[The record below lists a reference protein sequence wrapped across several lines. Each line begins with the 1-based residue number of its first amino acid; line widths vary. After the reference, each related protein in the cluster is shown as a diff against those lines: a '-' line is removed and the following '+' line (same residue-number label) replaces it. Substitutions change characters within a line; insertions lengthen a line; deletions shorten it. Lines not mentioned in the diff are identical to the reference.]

1 MKSKIRNFRVSNEL
15 DQKLVE
21 SAHRLGADPSTY
33 LRSLIEFGCALV
45 LHERLDGS
53 GTREEMP

>member
-15 DQKLVE
+15 DLKLVE
-21 SAHRLGADPSTY
+21 SANRLGADPSTY

-45 LHERLDGS
+45 LHEGLDGHRS
-53 GTREEMP
+53 REELP

>member
-15 DQKLVE
+15 DLKLVE
-21 SAHRLGADPSTY
+21 TAHRLGADPSTY

-45 LHERLDGS
+45 LHEGLDGHRS
-53 GTREEMP
+53 HEESP